1 MVTAARQTGFGAV
14 HRLYVLES
22 ISGDNI
28 DTQVA
33 QSQPD
38 IVAIL
43 PGCMPKGLGWIT
55 ERISQPIIAGG
66 LVCDEEDA
74 QLALAAGALAVSTTN
89 AGVWPLAQRR

>member
-1 MVTAARQTGFGAV
+1 M
-14 HRLYVLES
+14 
-22 ISGDNI
+22 
-28 DTQVA
+28 A

-38 IVAIL
+38 IVEIL
-43 PGCMPKGLGWIT
+43 PGCMPKVLGWIT